1 MRFQAISGNIAGLK
15 ASQLR
20 ALERLG
26 YRKIPRS
33 KVITP
38 EAARTLTELSHS
50 IRRQI
55 GLLVDR
61 AGEIDSVIVG
71 NEHEIVIPDLSD
83 YRLGRRRLRGV
94 RCLHTHLKNEP
105 LTRDDLTDL
114 ALLRLDLIAAIG
126 VKEDGL
132 PGVISVAHL
141 LPPNP
146 GNEPYEILSPVDF
159 HHFQLDFASFIASLE
174 DELERGLAAQ
184 VDLRDPRERAI
195 LVSISMKSRAVQE
208 ESIAELRELARS
220 DNVLVLETV
229 IQRPKQIH
237 PKYLMGEGKIRE
249 LIITS
254 LQQGVTLLI
263 FDQNLSPGQV
273 KAIGEITELKVI
285 DRTQLILDIF
295 SRRAHSRD
303 GKVQVE
309 LAQLKYLLPRLSERS
324 TALSRLTGGIGGRG
338 PGETRLEVDRRRVK
352 DKIAYLEKELDQLS
366 RAHRERRS
374 KRIKSGIPI
383 VSIVGYTNAG
393 KSTLLNALTESH
405 VQTQD
410 LLFAT
415 LDTTTRR
422 LRFPQEREI
431 IITDTVG
438 FIQDLPP
445 DLLGAFR
452 PTLDELRDA
461 DLLIHLVDVS
471 HPHFE
476 HQMEAV
482 DRILG
487 DLELPH
493 IPRLLVF
500 NKEDR
505 MDPVVIKNLC
515 RLRGAISISALHL
528 ESLPKLTSAIE
539 ERLWSP
545 KASLEAH
552 HLLLQPGK
560 GL

>member
-159 HHFQLDFASFIASLE
+159 HDFQLDFASFIASLE
-174 DELERGLAAQ
+174 DELESGLAAQ
-184 VDLRDPRERAI
+184 IDLRDPRERAI

-500 NKEDR
+500 NKEDQ

-545 KASLEAH
+545 KASLEDP
-552 HLLLQPGK
+552 HLSLQTGK

>member
-1 MRFQAISGNIAGLK
+1 MI
-15 ASQLR
+15 
-20 ALERLG
+20 
-26 YRKIPRS
+26 
-33 KVITP
+33 ITP
-38 EAARTLTELSHS
+38 EVARTLTELSHS
-50 IRRQI
+50 IGRQI
-55 GLLVDR
+55 GLLVNR
-61 AGEIDSVIVG
+61 SGQIDSVIVG
-71 NEHEIVIPDLSD
+71 NGHEIVIPDLTD
-83 YRLGRRRLRGV
+83 YRLGRKRLRGV

-114 ALLRLDLIAAIG
+114 ALLRLDLMAAIG
-126 VKEDGL
+126 VRENGQPGL
-132 PGVISVAHL
+132 LSMAHL

-146 GNEPYEILSPVDF
+146 ENKPYEVLPSVDF
-159 HHFQLDFASFIASLE
+159 YQFHLDFDPFITSLE
-174 DELERGLAAQ
+174 REMERGLAAQ
-184 VDLRDPRERAI
+184 VNLRDSREQAI
-195 LVSISMKSRAVQE
+195 LVSVSTKSRAVQE
-208 ESIAELRELARS
+208 ESLAELRELARS
-220 DNVLVLETV
+220 DNVVVLDTV
-229 IQRPKQIH
+229 VQRPKEMH

-263 FDQNLSPGQV
+263 FDRNLAPGQV
-273 KAIGEITELKVI
+273 KALGEITELKVI

-295 SRRAHSRD
+295 ARRAHSRD

-352 DKIAYLEKELDQLS
+352 DKIARLEKELEQLS
-366 RAHRERRS
+366 LARRERSS
-374 KRIKSGIPI
+374 KRVKSDIPI

-393 KSTLLNALTESH
+393 KSTLLNALTASQIH
-405 VQTQD
+405 TQD

-452 PTLDELRDA
+452 PTLDELQDA

-471 HPHFE
+471 HSNYEQH
-476 HQMEAV
+476 MATV
-482 DRILG
+482 DGILG
-487 DLELPH
+487 DLELH
-493 IPRLLVF
+493 RIPRLLVF

-505 MDPVVIKNLC
+505 MDPVEIKNLC
-515 RLRGAISISALHL
+515 RIHGAISVSALHP
-528 ESLPKLTSAIE
+528 ETLPKLTSAIE

-545 KASLEAH
+545 VSSVEAH
-552 HLLLQPGK
+552 K
-560 GL
+560 

>member
-159 HHFQLDFASFIASLE
+159 HDFQLDFASFIASLE
-174 DELERGLAAQ
+174 DELESGLAAQ
-184 VDLRDPRERAI
+184 IDLRDPRERAI

-515 RLRGAISISALHL
+515 RLYGAISISALHL

-545 KASLEAH
+545 KASLEDP
-552 HLLLQPGK
+552 HLSLQTGK

>member
-1 MRFQAISGNIAGLK
+1 MRFQAISGNITGLK
-15 ASQLR
+15 TSQLR

-114 ALLRLDLIAAIG
+114 ALLRLDLIAAIE

-195 LVSISMKSRAVQE
+195 LVSISMKSHTVQE

-303 GKVQVE
+303 GKVQ
-309 LAQLKYLLPRLSERS
+309 
-324 TALSRLTGGIGGRG
+324 G
-338 PGETRLEVDRRRVK
+338 
-352 DKIAYLEKELDQLS
+352 
-366 RAHRERRS
+366 
-374 KRIKSGIPI
+374 
-383 VSIVGYTNAG
+383 
-393 KSTLLNALTESH
+393 
-405 VQTQD
+405 
-410 LLFAT
+410 
-415 LDTTTRR
+415 
-422 LRFPQEREI
+422 
-431 IITDTVG
+431 
-438 FIQDLPP
+438 
-445 DLLGAFR
+445 
-452 PTLDELRDA
+452 
-461 DLLIHLVDVS
+461 
-471 HPHFE
+471 
-476 HQMEAV
+476 
-482 DRILG
+482 
-487 DLELPH
+487 
-493 IPRLLVF
+493 
-500 NKEDR
+500 
-505 MDPVVIKNLC
+505 
-515 RLRGAISISALHL
+515 
-528 ESLPKLTSAIE
+528 
-539 ERLWSP
+539 
-545 KASLEAH
+545 
-552 HLLLQPGK
+552 
-560 GL
+560 

>member
-405 VQTQD
+405 VQTQN

-500 NKEDR
+500 NKEDQ

-545 KASLEAH
+545 KASLEDP
-552 HLLLQPGK
+552 HLSLQTGK

>member
-159 HHFQLDFASFIASLE
+159 HDFQLDFASFIASLE
-174 DELERGLAAQ
+174 DELESGLAAQ
-184 VDLRDPRERAI
+184 IDLRDPRERAI

-405 VQTQD
+405 VQTQN

-515 RLRGAISISALHL
+515 RLYGAISISALHL

-545 KASLEAH
+545 KASLEDP
-552 HLLLQPGK
+552 HLSLQTGK

>member
-1 MRFQAISGNIAGLK
+1 M
-15 ASQLR
+15 
-20 ALERLG
+20 
-26 YRKIPRS
+26 
-33 KVITP
+33 VITP
-38 EAARTLTELSHS
+38 EVARTLTELSYS
-50 IRRQI
+50 IGRQI

-61 AGEIDSVIVG
+61 SGQIERVIVG

-83 YRLGRRRLRGV
+83 YRLGRKRLRGV

-126 VKEDGL
+126 VKESGL
-132 PGVISVAHL
+132 PGQISMAHL

-146 GNEPYEILSPVDF
+146 ENKSYEILPPVDF
-159 HHFQLDFASFIASLE
+159 YQLHLDFDPFIASLE
-174 DELERGLAAQ
+174 SEMEGGLVAQ
-184 VDLRDPRERAI
+184 VNLQDPRERAI
-195 LVSISMKSRAVQE
+195 LVSVSMNGRAAQE
-208 ESIAELRELARS
+208 ESLAELRELARS
-220 DNVLVLETV
+220 DNVVVLDTV
-229 IQRPKQIH
+229 VQRPKQMH
-237 PKYLMGEGKIRE
+237 PKYMMGEGKIRE

-254 LQQGVTLLI
+254 LQQGATLLI
-263 FDQNLSPGQV
+263 FDQNLTPGQV
-273 KAIGEITELKVI
+273 KALGEITELKVI

-295 SRRAHSRD
+295 ARRAHSRD

-352 DKIAYLEKELDQLS
+352 DKIARLEKELEQLS
-366 RAHRERRS
+366 LARRERRS
-374 KRIKSGIPI
+374 KRVKSGIPI

-393 KSTLLNALTESH
+393 KSTLLNALTESQVH
-405 VQTQD
+405 TQN

-452 PTLDELRDA
+452 PTLDELQDA

-471 HPHFE
+471 HPNFE
-476 HQMEAV
+476 QHITAV

-487 DLELPH
+487 DLELHH
-493 IPRLLVF
+493 IPKLLVF

-505 MDPVVIKNLC
+505 VDPVEVKNLC
-515 RLRGAISISALHL
+515 RIHGALSISALRP
-528 ESLPKLTSAIE
+528 ETLPKLTSDIE
-539 ERLWSP
+539 ERLWTSP
-545 KASLEAH
+545 H
-552 HLLLQPGK
+552 V
-560 GL
+560 